1 MKKQKIRL
9 AIQKTFVY
17 NNTRCDMIAMK
28 REIAGAGDSMFRV
41 TPWSECL
48 GRLQDLV
55 GTPNNLTTSH
65 CTEDQSAQRR
75 NDVISVLS
83 TVRRWPFF

>member
-1 MKKQKIRL
+1 
-9 AIQKTFVY
+9 
-17 NNTRCDMIAMK
+17 MIAMK
-28 REIAGAGDSMFRV
+28 REIAGTGNSMFRV

-48 GRLQDLV
+48 GRLQDLA

-65 CTEDQSAQRR
+65 CTEEQSAQCR

-83 TVRRWPFF
+83 TGFR

>member
-1 MKKQKIRL
+1 
-9 AIQKTFVY
+9 
-17 NNTRCDMIAMK
+17 MIAMK
-28 REIAGAGDSMFRV
+28 REIAGRRMQIRV

-48 GRLQDLV
+48 GRLQDLA

-65 CTEDQSAQRR
+65 CTEEQSAQRR

>member
-1 MKKQKIRL
+1 
-9 AIQKTFVY
+9 
-17 NNTRCDMIAMK
+17 
-28 REIAGAGDSMFRV
+28 MFRV

-65 CTEDQSAQRR
+65 CTEEQSAQCR

-83 TVRRWPFF
+83 TVFR

>member
-1 MKKQKIRL
+1 
-9 AIQKTFVY
+9 
-17 NNTRCDMIAMK
+17 MIAMK
-28 REIAGAGDSMFRV
+28 REIAGTGNSMFRV

-65 CTEDQSAQRR
+65 CTNEYRITRNLQSAPSR
-75 NDVISVLS
+75 NDVSAS
-83 TVRRWPFF
+83 